1 MLIDSEDLVLVLT
14 ELGKRF
20 KESTQTVLSFLSKNE
35 DEDAKEGVDTAF
47 ELYMSG
53 AAVTLE
59 IIIKAIKDG
68 TVEQMISE
76 LSGKPAQA

>member
-20 KESTQTVLSFLSKNE
+20 KESTQTVLGFLSKDE
-35 DEDAKEGVDTAF
+35 EEDAKEGIDTAF

-68 TVEQMISE
+68 TIEQMISE